1 MEFSISFKFKSYSLR
16 TKLNKCMNFT
26 YYLKGGLMKRMYRSK
41 KDRKIAGI
49 CGGLGEYFDV
59 DSTLVRLIFV
69 LLLFTT
75 GFAPIIITYL
85 IGWIIIPLNPE
96 G

>member
-1 MEFSISFKFKSYSLR
+1 
-16 TKLNKCMNFT
+16 MNFT

-49 CGGLGEYFDV
+49 CGGLSEYFDV
-59 DSTLVRLIFV
+59 DSTLLRLIFV

-96 G
+96 

>member
-1 MEFSISFKFKSYSLR
+1 
-16 TKLNKCMNFT
+16 
-26 YYLKGGLMKRMYRSK
+26 MKRMYRSK
-41 KDRKIAGI
+41 GDRKIAGI
-49 CGGLGEYFDV
+49 CGGLGEYFDM
-59 DSTLVRLIFV
+59 DSTLLRLIFV

-96 G
+96 

>member
-1 MEFSISFKFKSYSLR
+1 
-16 TKLNKCMNFT
+16 
-26 YYLKGGLMKRMYRSK
+26 MKRMYRSK

-49 CGGLGEYFDV
+49 CGGLGEYFDM
-59 DSTLVRLIFV
+59 DSTLLRLIFV

>member
-1 MEFSISFKFKSYSLR
+1 
-16 TKLNKCMNFT
+16 
-26 YYLKGGLMKRMYRSK
+26 MKRMYRSK

-59 DSTLVRLIFV
+59 DSTLLRLIFV